1 MSMSPQASK
10 IFLRCQKYRAAGMA
24 APVWVPLSVE
34 ISTDPHMDQSSQ
46 QQYRVVRR
54 TPPQH
59 VAMNSEPSSWG
70 WQAFIHHRLLG
81 ALSTHGSSLLCV
93 VCPCVLLRRVVLKT
107 LVYTYP
113 ARARICHEFLNASA
127 AVLIGLFSSPGI
139 KAREYPICHCRHA
152 WNSDEVN
159 DQQRNKQNNAPNWKA
174 PRDDGLSLKGGN
186 SMHTRCKI
194 TCLYFPTIFKVG
206 PKFLW
211 QFFKTA
217 CSEIIPHLDPLCF

>member
-93 VCPCVLLRRVVLKT
+93 VC
-107 LVYTYP
+107 
-113 ARARICHEFLNASA
+113 
-127 AVLIGLFSSPGI
+127 
-139 KAREYPICHCRHA
+139 
-152 WNSDEVN
+152 
-159 DQQRNKQNNAPNWKA
+159 
-174 PRDDGLSLKGGN
+174 GLSLCFVASRRVKDIGV
-186 SMHTRCKI
+186 HV
-194 TCLYFPTIFKVG
+194 PG
-206 PKFLW
+206 PRAYLSRVPKCVCGCVNWFVLLSW
-211 QFFKTA
+211 NK
-217 CSEIIPHLDPLCF
+217 SS